1 MNTPVSIQDGIIGT
15 GFTLSLE
22 KAKNQ
27 KKKWIKQH
35 SRRSTKNKR
44 LE

>member
-22 KAKNQ
+22 TAKNQ
-27 KKKWIKQH
+27 KKMDKTMVFKTLDMWQ
-35 SRRSTKNKR
+35 
-44 LE
+44 